1 MGYYIDLEAISLERY
16 KQSLSEE
23 YLAPS
28 RLVIKERIDERFA
41 RLESSGI
48 TNAQQLF
55 KALKTK
61 AKVEQTAQSSGVTE
75 AYLTM
80 LSREIRSHIKKPIK
94 LKEFTLVSEMA
105 AQKLDALGLG
115 NTVVLYERILTHD
128 SRYQLA
134 NTLRI
139 DEDEVLTIAKLVDLS
154 RIRWVNHTFTQVL
167 LEAGYEST
175 KQVADAD
182 GQEMYDTIKILN
194 EDKQLFKGSIG
205 QNDIKLC
212 IEVAGKLEHELKL

>member
-1 MGYYIDLEAISLERY
+1 
-16 KQSLSEE
+16 
-23 YLAPS
+23 
-28 RLVIKERIDERFA
+28 
-41 RLESSGI
+41 
-48 TNAQQLF
+48 
-55 KALKTK
+55 
-61 AKVEQTAQSSGVTE
+61 
-75 AYLTM
+75 M